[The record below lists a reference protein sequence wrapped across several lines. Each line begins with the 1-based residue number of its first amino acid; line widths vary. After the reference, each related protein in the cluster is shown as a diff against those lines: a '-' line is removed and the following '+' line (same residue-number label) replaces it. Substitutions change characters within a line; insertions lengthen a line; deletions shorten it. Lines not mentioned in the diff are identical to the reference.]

1 MSLLVVALLSLICIL
16 FVRKIKATDKDKKRK
31 IIGKRWNSKYVDF
44 VNEHS
49 LAIRAIKEL
58 NSKDKFSSIYPL
70 IYKNCYDTTRNFEDV
85 SCKDYLIYKFHLD
98 TLGVR
103 RIIKSRNNNISK
115 EIDYKSKVDL
125 VKDKLGNFDVSIEDL
140 NEEKLRNIESI
151 VFNDLIEKVNT
162 DFYAEVHL
170 YLTRG
175 RIHRVVD
182 EKKESFDLN
191 EIIDVLKSIDSS
203 KLIDGRRFYSGEVWK
218 SIERVERA
226 KVSNEL
232 RQEIFER
239 DGYTCVNCGS
249 TKKESL
255 EIDHIMP
262 ISKGG
267 KTEPGNL
274 QTLCRNC
281 NIRKGNNIEWRDFNC
296 WTAINF
302 TKTK

>member
-1 MSLLVVALLSLICIL
+1 MQAILIVFISLLVVALLSLICIL

-31 IIGKRWNSKYVDF
+31 IIGKRRNRKYVDF

-58 NSKDKFSSIYPL
+58 NSKYKFSSIYSL

-85 SCKDYLIYKFHLD
+85 SCKDYLIYQFHLN
-98 TLGVR
+98 TLSVR
-103 RIIKSRNNNISK
+103 RIIKNRNNNISK

-125 VKDKLGNFDVSIEDL
+125 TKDKLGNFDVSIEDL

-203 KLIDGRRFYSGEVWK
+203 KLIDGRRFYSREVWK

-226 KVSNEL
+226 KVSKEL

-249 TKKESL
+249 TEKESL

-267 KTEPGNL
+267 KTEPSNL

-281 NIRKGNNIEWRDFNC
+281 NIRKGNDIDR
-296 WTAINF
+296 
-302 TKTK
+302 

>member
-1 MSLLVVALLSLICIL
+1 MPVILIVFISLLVVALLSLICIL
-16 FVRKIKATDKDKKRK
+16 FVREIKATDKDKKRK
-31 IIGKRWNSKYVDF
+31 IIGKRRNRKYVDF

-58 NSKDKFSSIYPL
+58 NSEYQFSPIYPL
-70 IYKNCYDTTRNFEDV
+70 LYKYRYDSTVNFENV
-85 SCKDYLIYKFHLD
+85 SCKDYLIYQFHLD

-125 VKDKLGNFDVSIEDL
+125 TKDKLGNFDVSIEDL
-140 NEEKLRNIESI
+140 NEEKLRNIEFI

-182 EKKESFDLN
+182 EKKELFDLN

-203 KLIDGRRFYSGEVWK
+203 KVINGRRFYSREVWK

-239 DGYTCVNCGS
+239 DGYTCVNCRS
-249 TKKESL
+249 TEKESL
-255 EIDHIMP
+255 EIDHIKP

-267 KTEPGNL
+267 KIEPSNL
-274 QTLCRNC
+274 QTLCHDC
-281 NIRKGNNIEWRDFNC
+281 NIRKGNDIDW
-296 WTAINF
+296 
-302 TKTK
+302 

>member
-1 MSLLVVALLSLICIL
+1 MQVISIVFISLLLSLICISIYL
-16 FVRKIKATDKDKKRK
+16 FVREIKATDKDKKRK
-31 IIGKRWNSKYVDF
+31 IIGKRRNRKYVDF

-58 NSKDKFSSIYPL
+58 NSKYQFSPIYPL
-70 IYKNCYDTTRNFEDV
+70 IYKNCYDTTVNFEKV
-85 SCKDYLIYKFHLD
+85 SCKDYLIYQFHLD
-98 TLGVR
+98 TLRVR

-125 VKDKLGNFDVSIEDL
+125 TKDKLGNFYVSIEDL

-175 RIHRVVD
+175 RMHRVVD
-182 EKKESFDLN
+182 EKKELFDLN

-203 KLIDGRRFYSGEVWK
+203 KVIDGRRFYSGEVWK

-249 TKKESL
+249 TEKESL
-255 EIDHIMP
+255 EIDHIQP

-281 NIRKGNNIEWRDFNC
+281 NIRKGNNID
-296 WTAINF
+296 
-302 TKTK
+302 

>member
-1 MSLLVVALLSLICIL
+1 MNLE
-16 FVRKIKATDKDKKRK
+16 
-31 IIGKRWNSKYVDF
+31 N
-44 VNEHS
+44 
-49 LAIRAIKEL
+49 
-58 NSKDKFSSIYPL
+58 
-70 IYKNCYDTTRNFEDV
+70 V
-85 SCKDYLIYKFHLD
+85 SCKDYLIYQFHLD
-98 TLGVR
+98 TLRVR
-103 RIIKSRNNNISK
+103 RFIKSRNNNISK
-115 EIDYKSKVDL
+115 EIDYESKVDL
-125 VKDKLGNFDVSIEDL
+125 TKDKLGNFDVSIEDL

-151 VFNDLIEKVNT
+151 VFNDLIEKVDT

-175 RIHRVVD
+175 RMHRVVD
-182 EKKESFDLN
+182 GKKESFDLN

-203 KLIDGRRFYSGEVWK
+203 KVKDGRRFYSREVWN

-226 KVSNEL
+226 KVSKEL

-249 TKKESL
+249 TEKESL

-274 QTLCRNC
+274 QTLCRDC
-281 NIRKGNNIEWRDFNC
+281 NIRKGNDIDR
-296 WTAINF
+296 
-302 TKTK
+302 

>member
-1 MSLLVVALLSLICIL
+1 MQVISIVFISLLLSLICISIYL
-16 FVRKIKATDKDKKRK
+16 LVREIKATDKDKKRK
-31 IIGKRWNSKYVDF
+31 IIGKRRNRKYVDF

-58 NSKDKFSSIYPL
+58 NSKYQFSPIYPL
-70 IYKNCYDTTRNFEDV
+70 IYKNCYDSTRNFEDI
-85 SCKDYLIYKFHLD
+85 SCKDYLIYQFHLN
-98 TLGVR
+98 TLSVR

-125 VKDKLGNFDVSIEDL
+125 AKDKLGNFDVSIEDL

-175 RIHRVVD
+175 RMHRVID

-191 EIIDVLKSIDSS
+191 EIIDALKSIDSS
-203 KLIDGRRFYSGEVWK
+203 KLKDGRRFYSGEVWN

-249 TKKESL
+249 TEKESL
-255 EIDHIMP
+255 EIDHIQP

-267 KTEPGNL
+267 KTEPSNL

-281 NIRKGNNIEWRDFNC
+281 NIRKGNNID
-296 WTAINF
+296 
-302 TKTK
+302 

>member
-1 MSLLVVALLSLICIL
+1 MQVILIVFISLLVVALLSLICIL
-16 FVRKIKATDKDKKRK
+16 FVRKIKATDKDKKRR
-31 IIGKRWNSKYVDF
+31 IIGKRRNRKYVDF
-44 VNEHS
+44 INEHS

-58 NSKDKFSSIYPL
+58 NSKYQFSPIYPL
-70 IYKNCYDTTRNFEDV
+70 IYKYCYDTIVNFENV
-85 SCKDYLIYKFHLD
+85 SCKDYLIYQFHLD
-98 TLGVR
+98 TLCVR
-103 RIIKSRNNNISK
+103 RIVKSRNNNISK

-125 VKDKLGNFDVSIEDL
+125 AKDKLGNFDVFIENLD
-140 NEEKLRNIESI
+140 EEKLRNIESIESI
-151 VFNDLIEKVNT
+151 VFNDLIEKVDT

-203 KLIDGRRFYSGEVWK
+203 KVIDGRRFYSGKVWK

-239 DGYTCVNCGS
+239 DGYTCVICGS
-249 TKKESL
+249 TEKESL

-267 KTEPGNL
+267 KTEPDNL
-274 QTLCRNC
+274 QTLCHDC
-281 NIRKGNNIEWRDFNC
+281 NIRKGNDIDR
-296 WTAINF
+296 
-302 TKTK
+302 

>member
-1 MSLLVVALLSLICIL
+1 MQAILIVFISLLVVALLSLICIL

-31 IIGKRWNSKYVDF
+31 IIGKRRNRKYVDF

-58 NSKDKFSSIYPL
+58 NSKYKFSSIYPL
-70 IYKNCYDTTRNFEDV
+70 MYKNCYDTTRNFEDV

-203 KLIDGRRFYSGEVWK
+203 KLIDGRRFYSREVWK

-226 KVSNEL
+226 KVSKEL

-239 DGYTCVNCGS
+239 DGYTCVICGS
-249 TKKESL
+249 TEKESL

-267 KTEPGNL
+267 KTEPSNL

-281 NIRKGNNIEWRDFNC
+281 NIRKGNDIDR
-296 WTAINF
+296 
-302 TKTK
+302 

>member
-1 MSLLVVALLSLICIL
+1 MQVILIVFISLLVVALLSLICIL
-16 FVRKIKATDKDKKRK
+16 FVRKIKATDKDKKRR
-31 IIGKRWNSKYVDF
+31 IIGKRRNRKYVDF

-58 NSKDKFSSIYPL
+58 NSKYKFSSIYPL

-203 KLIDGRRFYSGEVWK
+203 KLIDGRRFYSREVWK

-226 KVSNEL
+226 KVSKEL

-249 TKKESL
+249 TEKESL

-267 KTEPGNL
+267 KTEPSNL

-281 NIRKGNNIEWRDFNC
+281 NIRKGNNIDWRDFNC
-296 WTAINF
+296 
-302 TKTK
+302 

>member
-1 MSLLVVALLSLICIL
+1 MQAISIVFISLLVVALLSLICIL
-16 FVRKIKATDKDKKRK
+16 FVRKIKATDKDKKRR
-31 IIGKRWNSKYVDF
+31 IIGKRRNRKYVDF

-58 NSKDKFSSIYPL
+58 NSKYKFSSIYPL
-70 IYKNCYDTTRNFEDV
+70 MYKNCYDTTVNFENV

-182 EKKESFDLN
+182 DKKESFDLN

-203 KLIDGRRFYSGEVWK
+203 KLIDGRRFYSREVWK

-226 KVSNEL
+226 KVSKEL

-249 TKKESL
+249 TEKESL

-267 KTEPGNL
+267 KTEPSNL

-281 NIRKGNNIEWRDFNC
+281 NIRKGNDIDR
-296 WTAINF
+296 
-302 TKTK
+302 

>member
-1 MSLLVVALLSLICIL
+1 MQVILIVLISLLLSLIICISIYL
-16 FVRKIKATDKDKKRK
+16 FVREIKATDKDKKRK
-31 IIGKRWNSKYVDF
+31 IIGKRRNRKYVDF

-58 NSKDKFSSIYPL
+58 NSKYQFSSIYPL
-70 IYKNCYDTTRNFEDV
+70 IYKYCYDSTRNFEKV
-85 SCKDYLIYKFHLD
+85 SCKDYLIYQFHLD
-98 TLGVR
+98 TLSIR

-125 VKDKLGNFDVSIEDL
+125 TKDKLGNFDVSIEDL
-140 NEEKLRNIESI
+140 DEEKLRNIESI

-175 RIHRVVD
+175 RMHRVID

-191 EIIDVLKSIDSS
+191 EIIDALKSIDSS
-203 KLIDGRRFYSGEVWK
+203 KVIDGRRFYSGEVWG

-249 TKKESL
+249 TEKESL
-255 EIDHIMP
+255 EIDHIKP

-274 QTLCRNC
+274 QTLCHDC
-281 NIRKGNNIEWRDFNC
+281 NVRKGNNFDL
-296 WTAINF
+296 
-302 TKTK
+302 

>member
-1 MSLLVVALLSLICIL
+1 MQVISIVFISLLLSLICISIYL
-16 FVRKIKATDKDKKRK
+16 FVREIKATDKDKKRK
-31 IIGKRWNSKYVDF
+31 IIGKRRNRKYVDF

-58 NSKDKFSSIYPL
+58 NSKYQFSPIYPL
-70 IYKNCYDTTRNFEDV
+70 IYKNCYDTTVNFEKV
-85 SCKDYLIYKFHLD
+85 SCKDYLIYQFHLD
-98 TLGVR
+98 TLRVR

-125 VKDKLGNFDVSIEDL
+125 TKDKLGNFDVSIEDL

-175 RIHRVVD
+175 RMHRVID

-191 EIIDVLKSIDSS
+191 EIIDALKSIDSS
-203 KLIDGRRFYSGEVWK
+203 KLKDGRRFYSVEVWN

-232 RQEIFER
+232 RQEIFKR

-249 TKKESL
+249 TEKESL

-281 NIRKGNNIEWRDFNC
+281 NIRKENNID
-296 WTAINF
+296 
-302 TKTK
+302 

>member
-1 MSLLVVALLSLICIL
+1 MQVISIVFISLLVFALLSLTCIL

-31 IIGKRWNSKYVDF
+31 IIGKRRNRKYVDF

-58 NSKDKFSSIYPL
+58 NSKYQFIPIYPL
-70 IYKNCYDTTRNFEDV
+70 IYKNCYDSTRNFEKV
-85 SCKDYLIYKFHLD
+85 SCKDYLIYQFHLD

-125 VKDKLGNFDVSIEDL
+125 TKDKLGNFDVSIEDL

-175 RIHRVVD
+175 RMHRVVD
-182 EKKESFDLN
+182 EKKELFDLN

-239 DGYTCVNCGS
+239 DDYTCVICES
-249 TKKESL
+249 TEKESL

-267 KTEPGNL
+267 KTEPDNL
-274 QTLCRNC
+274 QTLCHDC
-281 NIRKGNNIEWRDFNC
+281 NVRKGNDIDW
-296 WTAINF
+296 
-302 TKTK
+302 

>member
-1 MSLLVVALLSLICIL
+1 MQVISIVFISLLLSLICISIYL
-16 FVRKIKATDKDKKRK
+16 FVRKIKANDKDKKHK
-31 IIGKRWNSKYVDF
+31 IIGKRRNRKYVDF

-58 NSKDKFSSIYPL
+58 NSKYQFSPIYPL
-70 IYKNCYDTTRNFEDV
+70 IYKYCYDSTRNFEDI
-85 SCKDYLIYKFHLD
+85 SCKDYLIYQFHLN
-98 TLGVR
+98 TLSVR

-125 VKDKLGNFDVSIEDL
+125 AKDKLGNFDVSIEDL
-140 NEEKLRNIESI
+140 DEEKLRNIESI

-175 RIHRVVD
+175 RMHRVID

-191 EIIDVLKSIDSS
+191 EIIDALKSIDSS
-203 KLIDGRRFYSGEVWK
+203 KLKDGRRFYSGEVWN
-218 SIERVERA
+218 SIERVEGA

-249 TKKESL
+249 TEKESL
-255 EIDHIMP
+255 EIDHIQP

-267 KTEPGNL
+267 KTEPSNL

-281 NIRKGNNIEWRDFNC
+281 NIRKGNNID
-296 WTAINF
+296 
-302 TKTK
+302 

>member
-1 MSLLVVALLSLICIL
+1 M
-16 FVRKIKATDKDKKRK
+16 
-31 IIGKRWNSKYVDF
+31 
-44 VNEHS
+44 
-49 LAIRAIKEL
+49 
-58 NSKDKFSSIYPL
+58 IYQ
-70 IYKNCYDTTRNFEDV
+70 
-85 SCKDYLIYKFHLD
+85 FHLD
-98 TLGVR
+98 TLSIR

-125 VKDKLGNFDVSIEDL
+125 TKDKLGNFDVSIEDL
-140 NEEKLRNIESI
+140 DEEKLRNIESI
-151 VFNDLIEKVNT
+151 VFNDLIEKANT

-175 RIHRVVD
+175 RMHRVID

-191 EIIDVLKSIDSS
+191 EIIDALKSIDSS
-203 KLIDGRRFYSGEVWK
+203 KVIDERRFYSGEVWN

-239 DGYTCVNCGS
+239 DGYTCVICGS
-249 TKKESL
+249 TEKESL
-255 EIDHIMP
+255 EIDHIKP

-274 QTLCRNC
+274 QTLCHDC
-281 NIRKGNNIEWRDFNC
+281 NVRKGNDFDL
-296 WTAINF
+296 
-302 TKTK
+302 

>member
-1 MSLLVVALLSLICIL
+1 MQAILIVFISLLVVALLSLICIL

-31 IIGKRWNSKYVDF
+31 IIGKRRNRKYVDF

-49 LAIRAIKEL
+49 LAIKAIKEL
-58 NSKDKFSSIYPL
+58 NSKYQFSSIYPL

-203 KLIDGRRFYSGEVWK
+203 KLIDGRRFYSREVWK

-226 KVSNEL
+226 KVSKEL

-249 TKKESL
+249 TEKESL

-267 KTEPGNL
+267 KTEPSNL

-281 NIRKGNNIEWRDFNC
+281 NIRKGNDIDR
-296 WTAINF
+296 
-302 TKTK
+302 

>member
-1 MSLLVVALLSLICIL
+1 MQVISIVFISLLLSLICISIYL
-16 FVRKIKATDKDKKRK
+16 FVREIKATDKDKKRK
-31 IIGKRWNSKYVDF
+31 IIGKRRNRKYVDF

-58 NSKDKFSSIYPL
+58 NSKYQFSPIYPL
-70 IYKNCYDTTRNFEDV
+70 IYKNCYDTTVNFEKV
-85 SCKDYLIYKFHLD
+85 SCKDYLIYQFHLD
-98 TLGVR
+98 TLRVR

-125 VKDKLGNFDVSIEDL
+125 TKDKLGNFDVSIEDL

-175 RIHRVVD
+175 RMHRVVD
-182 EKKESFDLN
+182 EKKELFDLN

-203 KLIDGRRFYSGEVWK
+203 KVIDGRRFYSGEVWK

-226 KVSNEL
+226 KVSKEL

-281 NIRKGNNIEWRDFNC
+281 NIRKGNNIDW
-296 WTAINF
+296 
-302 TKTK
+302 

>member
-1 MSLLVVALLSLICIL
+1 MQVISIVFISLLVVALLSLICIL
-16 FVRKIKATDKDKKRK
+16 FVRKIKATDKDKKCK
-31 IIGKRWNSKYVDF
+31 IIGKRRNRKYVDF

-58 NSKDKFSSIYPL
+58 NSKYQFSPIYPL
-70 IYKNCYDTTRNFEDV
+70 IYKNCYDTTVNFEKV
-85 SCKDYLIYKFHLD
+85 SCKDYLIYQFHLD

-103 RIIKSRNNNISK
+103 RIIKSGNNNISK
-115 EIDYKSKVDL
+115 EIDYKGKVDL
-125 VKDKLGNFDVSIEDL
+125 AKDKLGNFDVSIEDL

-151 VFNDLIEKVNT
+151 VFHDLIEKVNT

-182 EKKESFDLN
+182 EKKELFDLN
-191 EIIDVLKSIDSS
+191 EIVDVLKSIDSS
-203 KLIDGRRFYSGEVWK
+203 KVIDGRRFYSREVWD

-239 DGYTCVNCGS
+239 DGYTCANCGS
-249 TKKESL
+249 TEKESL
-255 EIDHIMP
+255 EIDHIKP

-274 QTLCRNC
+274 QTLCHDC
-281 NIRKGNNIEWRDFNC
+281 NIRKGNDIDW
-296 WTAINF
+296 
-302 TKTK
+302 

>member
-1 MSLLVVALLSLICIL
+1 MQVISIVFISLFVVALLSFICIL
-16 FVRKIKATDKDKKRK
+16 FVRKIKATDKDKKSK
-31 IIGKRWNSKYVDF
+31 IIGKRRNRKYVDF
-44 VNEHS
+44 INEHS

-58 NSKDKFSSIYPL
+58 DSKYQFSPIYPL
-70 IYKNCYDTTRNFEDV
+70 IYKNRYDSTVNFENV
-85 SCKDYLIYKFHLD
+85 SCKDYLIYQFHLD
-98 TLGVR
+98 TLCVR
-103 RIIKSRNNNISK
+103 RIVKSRNNNISK

-125 VKDKLGNFDVSIEDL
+125 AKDKLGNFDVSIEDL
-140 NEEKLRNIESI
+140 DEEKLRNIESI
-151 VFNDLIEKVNT
+151 VFNDLIEKVDT

-203 KLIDGRRFYSGEVWK
+203 KVIDGRRFYSGKVWK

-239 DGYTCVNCGS
+239 DGYTCVICGS
-249 TKKESL
+249 TEKESL

-267 KTEPGNL
+267 KTEPDNL
-274 QTLCRNC
+274 QTLCHDC
-281 NIRKGNNIEWRDFNC
+281 NIRKGNDIDR
-296 WTAINF
+296 
-302 TKTK
+302 

>member
-1 MSLLVVALLSLICIL
+1 MQVILIVLISLLLSLIICISIYL
-16 FVRKIKATDKDKKRK
+16 FVREIKATDKDKKRK
-31 IIGKRWNSKYVDF
+31 IIGKRRNRKYVDF

-58 NSKDKFSSIYPL
+58 NSKYQFSSIYPL
-70 IYKNCYDTTRNFEDV
+70 IYKYCYDSTRNFEKV
-85 SCKDYLIYKFHLD
+85 SCKDYLIYQFHLD
-98 TLGVR
+98 TLSIR
-103 RIIKSRNNNISK
+103 RIIKSRNNNIIK
-115 EIDYKSKVDL
+115 EIDYKSKADL

-175 RIHRVVD
+175 RIHIVVD

-191 EIIDVLKSIDSS
+191 EIIDALKSIDSS
-203 KLIDGRRFYSGEVWK
+203 KVIDGRRFYSKEVWG

-249 TKKESL
+249 TEKESL
-255 EIDHIMP
+255 EIDHIKP

-281 NIRKGNNIEWRDFNC
+281 NARKGNNIDWWDFNC
-296 WTAINF
+296 
-302 TKTK
+302 

>member
-1 MSLLVVALLSLICIL
+1 MCLFLCLLLLYYPLFICIL

-31 IIGKRWNSKYVDF
+31 IIGKRQNRKYVDF

-49 LAIRAIKEL
+49 LAIRAIKGL
-58 NSKDKFSSIYPL
+58 NSKYQFSSIYPL
-70 IYKNCYDTTRNFEDV
+70 IYKNCYDTTVNFENV
-85 SCKDYLIYKFHLD
+85 SCKDYLIYQFHLD
-98 TLGVR
+98 TLCVR
-103 RIIKSRNNNISK
+103 RIVKSRNNNISK

-125 VKDKLGNFDVSIEDL
+125 AKDKLGNFDVSIEDL
-140 NEEKLRNIESI
+140 DEEKLRNIESI
-151 VFNDLIEKVNT
+151 VFNDLIEKVDT

-191 EIIDVLKSIDSS
+191 KIIDVLKNIDSS
-203 KLIDGRRFYSGEVWK
+203 KVIDGRRFYSGKVWK

-239 DGYTCVNCGS
+239 DGYTCVICGS
-249 TKKESL
+249 TEKETL

-274 QTLCRNC
+274 QTLCHDC
-281 NIRKGNNIEWRDFNC
+281 NIRKGNNIDR
-296 WTAINF
+296 
-302 TKTK
+302 

>member
-1 MSLLVVALLSLICIL
+1 MPVILIVFISLFVVVVALLPFICIL

-31 IIGKRWNSKYVDF
+31 IIGKRRNRKYVDF

-58 NSKDKFSSIYPL
+58 NSKYQFSSIYPL
-70 IYKNCYDTTRNFEDV
+70 IYKYCYDTTVNFEKV
-85 SCKDYLIYKFHLD
+85 SCKDYLIYQFHLD
-98 TLGVR
+98 TLSVR
-103 RIIKSRNNNISK
+103 KIIKSRNNNISK

-125 VKDKLGNFDVSIEDL
+125 AKDKLGNFDVSIEDL
-140 NEEKLRNIESI
+140 DEEKLRNIESI
-151 VFNDLIEKVNT
+151 VFNDLIEKVDT

-239 DGYTCVNCGS
+239 DGYTCVICGS
-249 TKKESL
+249 TEKESL

-267 KTEPGNL
+267 KTEPDNL
-274 QTLCRNC
+274 QTLCHDC
-281 NIRKGNNIEWRDFNC
+281 NIRKGNDIDR
-296 WTAINF
+296 
-302 TKTK
+302 

>member
-1 MSLLVVALLSLICIL
+1 MQVISIVFISLFVVALLSFLCIL
-16 FVRKIKATDKDKKRK
+16 FVRKIKATDKDKKSK
-31 IIGKRWNSKYVDF
+31 IIGKRRNRKYVDF
-44 VNEHS
+44 INEHS

-58 NSKDKFSSIYPL
+58 NSKYQFSPIYPL
-70 IYKNCYDTTRNFEDV
+70 IYKNRYDSTVNFENV
-85 SCKDYLIYKFHLD
+85 SCKDYLIYQFHLD
-98 TLGVR
+98 TLCVR
-103 RIIKSRNNNISK
+103 RIVKSRNNNISK

-125 VKDKLGNFDVSIEDL
+125 AKDKLGNFDVSIENLD
-140 NEEKLRNIESI
+140 EEKLRNIESI
-151 VFNDLIEKVNT
+151 VFNDLIEKVDT

-175 RIHRVVD
+175 RIYRVVD

-203 KLIDGRRFYSGEVWK
+203 KVIDGRRFYSGKVWK

-239 DGYTCVNCGS
+239 DGYTCVICGS
-249 TKKESL
+249 TEKESL

-267 KTEPGNL
+267 KTEPDNL
-274 QTLCRNC
+274 QTLCHDC
-281 NIRKGNNIEWRDFNC
+281 NIRKGNDIDR
-296 WTAINF
+296 
-302 TKTK
+302 

>member
-1 MSLLVVALLSLICIL
+1 MQVILIVLISLLLSLIICISIYL
-16 FVRKIKATDKDKKRK
+16 FVREIKATDKDKKRK
-31 IIGKRWNSKYVDF
+31 IIGKRRNRKYVDF

-58 NSKDKFSSIYPL
+58 NSKYQFSSIYPL
-70 IYKNCYDTTRNFEDV
+70 IYKYCYDSTRNFEKV
-85 SCKDYLIYKFHLD
+85 SCKDYLIYQFHLD
-98 TLGVR
+98 TLSIR

-125 VKDKLGNFDVSIEDL
+125 TKDKLGNFDVSIEDL
-140 NEEKLRNIESI
+140 DEEKLRNIESI

-175 RIHRVVD
+175 RMHRVID

-191 EIIDVLKSIDSS
+191 EIIDALKSIDSS
-203 KLIDGRRFYSGEVWK
+203 KVIDGRRFYSGEVWG

-239 DGYTCVNCGS
+239 DGYTCVICGS
-249 TKKESL
+249 TEKESL
-255 EIDHIMP
+255 EIDHIKP

-274 QTLCRNC
+274 QTLCHDC
-281 NIRKGNNIEWRDFNC
+281 NARKGNNFDL
-296 WTAINF
+296 
-302 TKTK
+302 

>member
-1 MSLLVVALLSLICIL
+1 MPVISIVFISLLVVALLSLICIL

-31 IIGKRWNSKYVDF
+31 IIGKRRNRKYVDF

-58 NSKDKFSSIYPL
+58 NSKYKFSTIYPL
-70 IYKNCYDTTRNFEDV
+70 IYKNRYDTTVNFEKV
-85 SCKDYLIYKFHLD
+85 SCKDYLIYQFHLD

-103 RIIKSRNNNISK
+103 RIIKNRNNNISK

-125 VKDKLGNFDVSIEDL
+125 TKDKLGNFDVSIEDL
-140 NEEKLRNIESI
+140 NGEKLRNIESI
-151 VFNDLIEKVNT
+151 VFNDLIEKVNN

-182 EKKESFDLN
+182 EKKELFDLN

-203 KLIDGRRFYSGEVWK
+203 KVIDGRRFYSREVWK

-249 TKKESL
+249 TEKS
-255 EIDHIMP
+255 H
-262 ISKGG
+262 
-267 KTEPGNL
+267 
-274 QTLCRNC
+274 
-281 NIRKGNNIEWRDFNC
+281 
-296 WTAINF
+296 
-302 TKTK
+302 

>member
-1 MSLLVVALLSLICIL
+1 MQVISIVFISLLLSLICISIYL
-16 FVRKIKATDKDKKRK
+16 FVRKIKVTDKDKKHK
-31 IIGKRWNSKYVDF
+31 IIGKRRNRKYVDF

-58 NSKDKFSSIYPL
+58 NSKYQFSPIYPL
-70 IYKNCYDTTRNFEDV
+70 IYKNCYDSTRNFEDI
-85 SCKDYLIYKFHLD
+85 SCKDYLIYQFHLN
-98 TLGVR
+98 TLSVR

-125 VKDKLGNFDVSIEDL
+125 AKDKLGNFDVSIEDL
-140 NEEKLRNIESI
+140 DEEKLRNIESI
-151 VFNDLIEKVNT
+151 VLNDLIEKVNT

-170 YLTRG
+170 YLKRG
-175 RIHRVVD
+175 RMHRVID

-191 EIIDVLKSIDSS
+191 EIIDALKSIDSS
-203 KLIDGRRFYSGEVWK
+203 KLKDGRRFYSGEVWN

-249 TKKESL
+249 TEKESL

-281 NIRKGNNIEWRDFNC
+281 NIRKENNID
-296 WTAINF
+296 
-302 TKTK
+302 

>member
-1 MSLLVVALLSLICIL
+1 MPVISIVLISLLVVALLSLICIL
-16 FVRKIKATDKDKKRK
+16 FVRKIKATDKDKKRR
-31 IIGKRWNSKYVDF
+31 IIGKRRNRKYVDF

-58 NSKDKFSSIYPL
+58 NSKYQFSTIYPL
-70 IYKNCYDTTRNFEDV
+70 IYKNRYDSTVNFEKV
-85 SCKDYLIYKFHLD
+85 SCKDYLIYQFHLD

-103 RIIKSRNNNISK
+103 RIIKNRNNNISK

-125 VKDKLGNFDVSIEDL
+125 TNDKLGNFDVSIEDL

-182 EKKESFDLN
+182 EKKELFDLN

-203 KLIDGRRFYSGEVWK
+203 KVKDGRRFYSREVWN

-249 TKKESL
+249 TEKESL
-255 EIDHIMP
+255 EIDHIKP

-267 KTEPGNL
+267 KTEPDNL
-274 QTLCRNC
+274 QTLCHDC
-281 NIRKGNNIEWRDFNC
+281 NIRKGNDID
-296 WTAINF
+296 
-302 TKTK
+302 

>member
-1 MSLLVVALLSLICIL
+1 MQVILIVFISLFVVALLSLICIL

-31 IIGKRWNSKYVDF
+31 IIGKRQNRKYVDF

-58 NSKDKFSSIYPL
+58 NSKYQFSSIYPL
-70 IYKNCYDTTRNFEDV
+70 IYKNRYDSTVNFENV
-85 SCKDYLIYKFHLD
+85 SCKDYLIYQFHLD
-98 TLGVR
+98 TLCVR
-103 RIIKSRNNNISK
+103 RIVKSRNNNISK

-125 VKDKLGNFDVSIEDL
+125 AKDKLGNFDVSIENLD
-140 NEEKLRNIESI
+140 EEKLRNIESIESI
-151 VFNDLIEKVNT
+151 VFNDLIEKVDT

-203 KLIDGRRFYSGEVWK
+203 KVIDGRRFYSGKVWK

-239 DGYTCVNCGS
+239 DGYTCVICGS
-249 TKKESL
+249 TEKESL

-267 KTEPGNL
+267 KTEPDNL
-274 QTLCRNC
+274 QTLCHDC
-281 NIRKGNNIEWRDFNC
+281 NIRKGNDIDR
-296 WTAINF
+296 
-302 TKTK
+302 

>member
-1 MSLLVVALLSLICIL
+1 MQVILIVLISLLLSLIICISIYL
-16 FVRKIKATDKDKKRK
+16 FVREIKATDKDKKRK
-31 IIGKRWNSKYVDF
+31 IIGKRRNRKYVDF

-58 NSKDKFSSIYPL
+58 NSKYQFSSIYPL
-70 IYKNCYDTTRNFEDV
+70 IYKYCYDSTRNFEKV
-85 SCKDYLIYKFHLD
+85 SCKDYLIYQFHLD
-98 TLGVR
+98 TLSIR

-125 VKDKLGNFDVSIEDL
+125 TKDKLGDFDVSIEDL
-140 NEEKLRNIESI
+140 DEEKLRNIESI
-151 VFNDLIEKVNT
+151 VFNDLIEKANT

-175 RIHRVVD
+175 RMHRVID

-191 EIIDVLKSIDSS
+191 EIIDALKSIDSS
-203 KLIDGRRFYSGEVWK
+203 KVIDGRRFYSGEVWG

-249 TKKESL
+249 TEKESL
-255 EIDHIMP
+255 EIDHIKP

-274 QTLCRNC
+274 QTLCHDC
-281 NIRKGNNIEWRDFNC
+281 NVRKGNNFDL
-296 WTAINF
+296 
-302 TKTK
+302 

>member
-1 MSLLVVALLSLICIL
+1 MQVISIVFISLFVVALLSFLCIL
-16 FVRKIKATDKDKKRK
+16 FVRKIKATDKDKKSK
-31 IIGKRWNSKYVDF
+31 IIGKRRNRKYVDF
-44 VNEHS
+44 INEHS

-58 NSKDKFSSIYPL
+58 NSKYQFSPIYPL
-70 IYKNCYDTTRNFEDV
+70 IYKNRYDSTVNFENV
-85 SCKDYLIYKFHLD
+85 SCKDYLIYQFHLD
-98 TLGVR
+98 TLCVR
-103 RIIKSRNNNISK
+103 RIVKSRNNNISK

-140 NEEKLRNIESI
+140 DEEKLRNIESI
-151 VFNDLIEKVNT
+151 VFNDLIEKVDT

-203 KLIDGRRFYSGEVWK
+203 KVIDGRRFYSGKVWK

-239 DGYTCVNCGS
+239 DGYTCVICGS
-249 TKKESL
+249 TEKESL

-267 KTEPGNL
+267 KTEPDNL
-274 QTLCRNC
+274 QTLCHDC
-281 NIRKGNNIEWRDFNC
+281 NIRKGNDIDR
-296 WTAINF
+296 
-302 TKTK
+302 

>member
-1 MSLLVVALLSLICIL
+1 MQVISIVFISLLLSLICIL

-31 IIGKRWNSKYVDF
+31 IIGKRRNRKYVDF

-58 NSKDKFSSIYPL
+58 NSKYQFSLIYPL
-70 IYKNCYDTTRNFEDV
+70 IYKYCYDSTRNFEDI
-85 SCKDYLIYKFHLD
+85 SCKDYLIYQFHLN
-98 TLGVR
+98 TLSVR

-125 VKDKLGNFDVSIEDL
+125 AKDKLGNFDVSIEDL
-140 NEEKLRNIESI
+140 NEEKMRNIESI
-151 VFNDLIEKVNT
+151 VLNDLIEKVNT

-170 YLTRG
+170 YLKRG
-175 RIHRVVD
+175 RMHRVVD

-191 EIIDVLKSIDSS
+191 EIIDALKSIDSS
-203 KLIDGRRFYSGEVWK
+203 KLKDGRRFYSREVWN

-249 TKKESL
+249 TEKESL
-255 EIDHIMP
+255 EIDHIQP

-267 KTEPGNL
+267 KTEPSNL

-281 NIRKGNNIEWRDFNC
+281 NIRKGNNID
-296 WTAINF
+296 
-302 TKTK
+302 

>member
-1 MSLLVVALLSLICIL
+1 MQVISIVVISLLLSLICISIYL
-16 FVRKIKATDKDKKRK
+16 LVRKIKATDKDKKHK
-31 IIGKRWNSKYVDF
+31 IIGKRRNRKYVDF

-58 NSKDKFSSIYPL
+58 NSKYQFSPIYPL
-70 IYKNCYDTTRNFEDV
+70 IYKNCYDSTRNFEDI
-85 SCKDYLIYKFHLD
+85 SCKDYLIYQFHLN
-98 TLGVR
+98 TLSVR

-125 VKDKLGNFDVSIEDL
+125 AKDKLGNFDVSIEDL
-140 NEEKLRNIESI
+140 DEEKMRNIESI

-175 RIHRVVD
+175 RMHRVID

-191 EIIDVLKSIDSS
+191 EIIDALKSIDSS
-203 KLIDGRRFYSGEVWK
+203 KLKDGRRFYSGEVWN

-249 TKKESL
+249 TEKESL
-255 EIDHIMP
+255 EIDHIQP

-267 KTEPGNL
+267 KTEPSNL

-281 NIRKGNNIEWRDFNC
+281 NIRKGNNID
-296 WTAINF
+296 
-302 TKTK
+302 

>member
-1 MSLLVVALLSLICIL
+1 MQAISIVFISLLLSLICISIYL
-16 FVRKIKATDKDKKRK
+16 FVRKIKATDKDKKHK
-31 IIGKRWNSKYVDF
+31 IIGKRRNRKYVDF

-58 NSKDKFSSIYPL
+58 NSKYQFSPIYPL
-70 IYKNCYDTTRNFEDV
+70 IYKNCYDSTRNFEDI
-85 SCKDYLIYKFHLD
+85 SCKDYLIYQFHLN
-98 TLGVR
+98 TLSVR

-125 VKDKLGNFDVSIEDL
+125 AKDKLGNFDVSIEDL
-140 NEEKLRNIESI
+140 DEEKMRNIESI
-151 VFNDLIEKVNT
+151 VFNALIEKANT

-175 RIHRVVD
+175 RMHRVID

-191 EIIDVLKSIDSS
+191 EIIDALKSIDSS
-203 KLIDGRRFYSGEVWK
+203 KLKDGRRFYSGEVWN

-249 TKKESL
+249 TEKESL
-255 EIDHIMP
+255 EIDHIQP

-267 KTEPGNL
+267 KTEPSNL

-281 NIRKGNNIEWRDFNC
+281 NIRKENNID
-296 WTAINF
+296 
-302 TKTK
+302 

>member
-1 MSLLVVALLSLICIL
+1 MQVISIVFISLFVVALLSLICIL
-16 FVRKIKATDKDKKRK
+16 FVRKIKATDKDKKSK
-31 IIGKRWNSKYVDF
+31 IIGKRRNRKYVDII
-44 VNEHS
+44 NEHS

-58 NSKDKFSSIYPL
+58 NSKYQFSPIYPL
-70 IYKNCYDTTRNFEDV
+70 IYKYRYDSTVNFENV
-85 SCKDYLIYKFHLD
+85 SCKDYLIYQFHLD
-98 TLGVR
+98 TLCVR
-103 RIIKSRNNNISK
+103 RIVKSRNNNISK

-125 VKDKLGNFDVSIEDL
+125 AKDKLGNFDVSIENLD
-140 NEEKLRNIESI
+140 EEKLRNIESIESI
-151 VFNDLIEKVNT
+151 VFNDLIEKVDT

-203 KLIDGRRFYSGEVWK
+203 KVIDGRRFYSGEVWK

-239 DGYTCVNCGS
+239 DGYTCVICGS
-249 TKKESL
+249 TEKESL

-267 KTEPGNL
+267 KTEPDNL
-274 QTLCRNC
+274 QTLCHDC
-281 NIRKGNNIEWRDFNC
+281 NIRKGNDIDR
-296 WTAINF
+296 
-302 TKTK
+302 

>member
-1 MSLLVVALLSLICIL
+1 MPVISIVFISLLVVALLSLICIL

-31 IIGKRWNSKYVDF
+31 IIGKRRNRKYVDF

-58 NSKDKFSSIYPL
+58 NSKYQFSPFYPL
-70 IYKNCYDTTRNFEDV
+70 IYKNRYDTTVNFEKV
-85 SCKDYLIYKFHLD
+85 SCKDYLIYQFHLD

-115 EIDYKSKVDL
+115 EIDYKGKVDL
-125 VKDKLGNFDVSIEDL
+125 AKDKLGNFDVSIEDL

-151 VFNDLIEKVNT
+151 VFNDLIEKANT
-162 DFYAEVHL
+162 DFYVEVHL

-182 EKKESFDLN
+182 EKKELFDLN

-203 KLIDGRRFYSGEVWK
+203 KVIDGRRFYSREVWK

-249 TKKESL
+249 TEKESL
-255 EIDHIMP
+255 EIDHIKP

-267 KTEPGNL
+267 KTEPDNL
-274 QTLCRNC
+274 QTLCHDC
-281 NIRKGNNIEWRDFNC
+281 NIRKGNDIDW
-296 WTAINF
+296 
-302 TKTK
+302 